1 MSLISTRNWE
11 INKEFDIS
19 PKYLYCQHDLE
30 NGSKTPVY
38 CSTKLHNIS
47 KFLGKE
53 YNSHI
58 IIIFVWVFHLSL
70 SYLLLLA

>member
-1 MSLISTRNWE
+1 MSLIST
-11 INKEFDIS
+11 IEFDIS